1 MDNLNKPQLQS
12 GLGEVVSNKTSKDR
26 NWNMGYLAMG
36 KVIAVHMKRYTADVQ
51 ILKSSDKHTSILS
64 QEGKHACRICVRNA
78 GFDTIHNKPYGE
90 TLPLQVGSLVLVG
103 FLKNSQD
110 QPIIISV
117 LHDISEEIGE
127 NNASNILPTQYDEDI
142 DDELPSYTS
151 ISNIQDFIHVDMEGN
166 FEIASHT
173 KSFIVGKEQ
182 AMDDEMYDFENLSVK
197 NPDRTTI
204 HVEEKYSM
212 PKKYMAVF
220 RDNFVDN
227 LTNWLKIIV
236 DSAKTSFRLVKL
248 QQSDNKSTLL
258 ELDENGTIRVK
269 RQLDTKSFEDSTQYS
284 EMSISSD
291 GIVNIQTVGEGK
303 TEIVINPSGGEMT
316 INTTART
323 KINANQSVDITSKSV
338 NINADKLNVNSQTDL
353 VGTSRVNGK
362 KIIVEGDKDTDG
374 DASISSVGSSNSSV
388 GEAYCFTKLIGNGGK
403 ENLSISASCGVLSSI
418 QENSGNFEFSMD
430 KVTGNKIGNVLKWNA
445 EGKNQL
451 EDFCKIK
458 GFDPKEITSQVEFL
472 KSKTSGVEEI
482 VQAAKDVQGAFN
494 SASQYLQKVENT
506 ISGTLSNV
514 VNGVTDSIK
523 IPANILNKV
532 PDIQDKIEN
541 ALSKVGIDI
550 DVSEKFPV
558 LEDIVH
564 VGDVIGEVEDKVTG
578 EITKITATTKDYV
591 DSLQKQIPDINNYI
605 KDAED
610 YLKIDLGKILNKS
623 EVDNILKN
631 TDLEKI
637 MIHSTGSLGEKVIE
651 RGNNA
656 VKFFTQYV

>member
-12 GLGEVVSNKTSKDR
+12 GLGEVASNKTSKDR
-26 NWNMGYLAMG
+26 NWNNGYLAMG

-182 AMDDEMYDFENLSVK
+182 VMDDEMYDFENLSVK

-236 DSAKTSFRLVKL
+236 DSARTSFRLVKL
-248 QQSDNKSTLL
+248 QQSDSKSTFL

-374 DASISSVGSSNSSV
+374 DVSISSVGSSNSSV

-523 IPANILNKV
+523 IPTNILNKV

-564 VGDVIGEVEDKVTG
+564 VGDVIEEVKDEVTG

-591 DSLQKQIPDINNYI
+591 DSLQKQIPDINGYI

-610 YLKIDLGKILNKS
+610 YLKTDLGKILSKS
-623 EVDNILKN
+623 EVDSILKN

>member
-182 AMDDEMYDFENLSVK
+182 VMDDEMYDFENLSVK

-248 QQSDNKSTLL
+248 QQSDSKSTFL

-374 DASISSVGSSNSSV
+374 DVSISSVGSSNSSV

-506 ISGTLSNV
+506 ISDTLSNV

-564 VGDVIGEVEDKVTG
+564 VGDIIGEIKDEVTG

-591 DSLQKQIPDINNYI
+591 DSLQKQIPDINSYI

-610 YLKIDLGKILNKS
+610 YLKTDLGKILNKS

-651 RGNNA
+651 RGNSA

>member
-12 GLGEVVSNKTSKDR
+12 GLGEVASNKTSKDR
-26 NWNMGYLAMG
+26 NWNNGYLAMG

-182 AMDDEMYDFENLSVK
+182 VMDDEMYDFENLSVK

-204 HVEEKYSM
+204 HVEEKYSL

-248 QQSDNKSTLL
+248 QQSDSKSTFL

-374 DASISSVGSSNSSV
+374 DVSISSVGSSNSSV

-418 QENSGNFEFSMD
+418 QENSGNFEFSID

-523 IPANILNKV
+523 IPTNILNKV

-564 VGDVIGEVEDKVTG
+564 VGDIIGEVKDEVTG

-591 DSLQKQIPDINNYI
+591 DSLQKQIPDINGYI

-610 YLKIDLGKILNKS
+610 YLKTDLGKILSKS

>member
-26 NWNMGYLAMG
+26 NWNNGYLAMG

-248 QQSDNKSTLL
+248 QQSDSKSTFL

-374 DASISSVGSSNSSV
+374 DVSISSVGSSNSSV

-418 QENSGNFEFSMD
+418 QENSGNFEFSID

-458 GFDPKEITSQVEFL
+458 GFDPKEIISQVEFL

-523 IPANILNKV
+523 IPTNILNKV

-564 VGDVIGEVEDKVTG
+564 VGDVIEEVKDEVTG

-591 DSLQKQIPDINNYI
+591 DSLQKQIPDINGYI

-610 YLKIDLGKILNKS
+610 YLKTDLGKILSKS

>member
-182 AMDDEMYDFENLSVK
+182 VMDDEMYDFENLSVK

-248 QQSDNKSTLL
+248 QQSDSKSTFL

-374 DASISSVGSSNSSV
+374 DVSISSVGSSNSSV

-418 QENSGNFEFSMD
+418 QENSGNFEFSID

-523 IPANILNKV
+523 IPTNILNKV

-564 VGDVIGEVEDKVTG
+564 VGDIIGEVKDEVTG

-591 DSLQKQIPDINNYI
+591 DSLQKQIPDINSYI

-610 YLKIDLGKILNKS
+610 YLKTDLGKILSKS
-623 EVDNILKN
+623 EVNSILKN